1 MVTLLLGIGAAVVA
15 SSLYSV
21 GVALQAL
28 EARQVHADHGLRLS
42 LFRQLARRG
51 RWLAATALSTF
62 GWPFQVAALLLAP
75 LVVVQP
81 ALAAG
86 LLVLLGLGH
95 RILGEHAGRSEKLAM
110 AAIVVGVAGLAWTAP
125 ERTTTHAHGAIFP
138 VTLGLLWLVAF
149 GPYLLRLLGRTWG
162 TLTMVS
168 AGLGFAWGGVATKL
182 VADEIARGHWVR
194 AVAWG
199 FVSTATEVVAL
210 LSEMSALQTRPAIQV
225 APVVFVVQTLVPVA
239 LAPLLV
245 HEHFSRTPLHGVP
258 LLASL
263 LILALGAAYLA
274 RSPLLLALTA
284 GGDQASADS
293 GAARSPAERKAT
305 VRPSSEAL
313 EPS

>member
-15 SSLYSV
+15 STLYSV

-42 LFRQLARRG
+42 LFRQLASRG
-51 RWLAATALSTF
+51 RWLLATALSMF

-86 LLVLLGLGH
+86 LLVLLALGH
-95 RILGEHAGRSEKLAM
+95 RILDEHAGRPEKLAM

-125 ERTTTHAHGAIFP
+125 ERTTTHVHGAIFP
-138 VTLGLLWLVAF
+138 VILGVLWLAAF
-149 GPYLLRLLGRTWG
+149 APYLLRPIGRTWG
-162 TLTMVS
+162 SLTMVA

-182 VADEIARGHWVR
+182 VADEIARGHWGR
-194 AVAWG
+194 AIVWGVA
-199 FVSTATEVVAL
+199 STATEGVAL

-239 LAPLLV
+239 LAPVLV
-245 HEHFSRTPLHGVP
+245 HEHFARTPLHGAP
-258 LLASL
+258 LMGSL
-263 LILALGAAYLA
+263 LVLALGAAYLA

-284 GGDQASADS
+284 GDQASADS